1 MWIHFGLQM
10 VKMYSYL
17 RICTDNLQ
25 QNFSRLQDSLF
36 KVSQINYVLY
46 DVSLGPVSYNMIYLI
61 QPLMSALEVATPV
74 SLHSSPV
81 SCSE

>member
-1 MWIHFGLQM
+1 LHCQLTA
-10 VKMYSYL
+10 K
-17 RICTDNLQ
+17 
-25 QNFSRLQDSLF
+25 FSCLQDSLF
-36 KVSQINYVLY
+36 KVSQINYVFY

-61 QPLMSALEVATPV
+61 QPLMSDLEVATPV